1 MQSFFAFNARFL
13 LMYSTVLC
21 SHYNSALTT
30 AVVGAIKNVSV
41 AYIGMLFGG
50 DYMFNMLNFIGLNI
64 SMAGGLRYSFLAIRG
79 QDNPDCPSID
89 EEKATPGS
97 KS

>member
-30 AVVGAIKNVSV
+30 AVVGAIKVSNQKELV
-41 AYIGMLFGG
+41 L
-50 DYMFNMLNFIGLNI
+50 
-64 SMAGGLRYSFLAIRG
+64 
-79 QDNPDCPSID
+79 DNS
-89 EEKATPGS
+89 S
-97 KS
+97 